1 VCSSDLFGG
10 PPGNLFILI
19 RVQEHEF
26 FRRRNSDL
34 WMELGINYQQAAIG
48 ADLRVA
54 TAAGEVTL
62 HIPAG
67 TQPGHVFR
75 LRGKGMPRL
84 QQSGRGDFFVVIN
97 VVVPAGL
104 TGEQKKLLAQL
115 GLSPDA
121 PAQPRKQTLIDT
133 LKDFQDEN

>member
-1 VCSSDLFGG
+1 
-10 PPGNLFILI
+10 
-19 RVQEHEF
+19 
-26 FRRRNSDL
+26 
-34 WMELGINYQQAAIG
+34 MELGVNYQQAAIG
-48 ADLRVA
+48 ADLRVQ
-54 TAAGEVTL
+54 TAAGETSL

-67 TQPGHVFR
+67 TQPGQVFR

-121 PAQPRKQTLIDT
+121 PAQPHKQTLIDS
-133 LKDFQDEN
+133 LKDFQDET